1 MEELLRKAY
10 FVARKLKLEELEKWL
25 NNEQNGYDNSVPE
38 YRKVSGEIK
47 AWNPYHGWI
56 PVIFDARIADVMSKF
71 PMGHSISTMV
81 DLYTSANS
89 SIVLGLNGEITE
101 LLNKTTNFIPTK
113 YGYIVSKSELY
124 RVMSTVRNKI
134 LDWAIILEENGIIG
148 EDMTFSE
155 EEKKVAT
162 TTPTIN
168 NYTNNF
174 YGEVNDI
181 GMNQGE

>member
-1 MEELLRKAY
+1 
-10 FVARKLKLEELEKWL
+10 
-25 NNEQNGYDNSVPE
+25 
-38 YRKVSGEIK
+38 
-47 AWNPYHGWI
+47 
-56 PVIFDARIADVMSKF
+56 
-71 PMGHSISTMV
+71 
-81 DLYTSANS
+81 
-89 SIVLGLNGEITE
+89 
-101 LLNKTTNFIPTK
+101 
-113 YGYIVSKSELY
+113 
-124 RVMSTVRNKI
+124 MSTVRNKI
-134 LDWAIILEENGIIG
+134 LEWAIILEENGILG